1 VRVIREIGTSLIRN
15 FKNIPGWKTDSKFI
29 VIESDDWGS
38 IRLPSPEVYN
48 EFIKRGFNISNSN
61 YNRLDALESNDDL
74 IALFDILKEH
84 RSENGQNPCVTANV
98 IMANPDFAKIKDS
111 NFQDYYYE
119 HFTDTLKHYPKHDQ
133 VFSLYQQGMEHR
145 LFHPQFHGR
154 EHLNI
159 NRWMGALQSQNE
171 TLQLTFDQQTTY
183 SGKDDYNYMEALD
196 VDSVAEQEQLK
207 FILKD
212 GLRSFQNTFGYRSAS
227 FIAPCYTWDSVLEE
241 TLSQEGVLYLQG
253 GMHQYIPKGG
263 FDKYYVKRHILGER
277 SLSGQIYLTRNCFF
291 EPALIQKA
299 DWVDY
304 TLCSIRDAFRWR
316 KPAII
321 CAHRINFIGYIN
333 EANRTRNL
341 NLLDQLL
348 KRILKAWP
356 SVEFITSDQL
366 GDLIRGERNE

>member
-15 FKNIPGWKTDSKFI
+15 FKNIPGWKTDRKLI
-29 VIESDDWGS
+29 ILESDDWGS
-38 IRLPSPEVYN
+38 IRLPANDVYDT
-48 EFIKRGFNISNSN
+48 FVKKGFNVQNSQ

-74 IALFDILKEH
+74 MALFEVLQKH
-84 RSENGQNPCVTANV
+84 KNRHGQYPCFTANV
-98 IMANPDFAKIKDS
+98 IMANPDFIKIRQS
-111 NFQDYYYE
+111 NFQEYHYE
-119 HFTDTLKHYPKHDQ
+119 HFTDTLKRYPKHDQ
-133 VFSLYQQGMEHR
+133 VFSLYQQGIERR

-171 TLQLTFDQQTTY
+171 TLQFTFDQQTTY

-196 VDSVAEQEQLK
+196 VDAPAEQEQLK
-207 FILKD
+207 SILRD
-212 GLRSFQNTFGYRSAS
+212 GLRSFHTTFGYRSAS
-227 FIAPCYTWDSVLEE
+227 FIAPCYTWDNELEE
-241 TLSQEGVLYLQG
+241 TLSQEGVQYLQG

-263 FDKYYVKRHILGER
+263 FDNYDVKRHVLGKR
-277 SLSGQIYLTRNCFF
+277 NSSGQIYLTRNCFF
-291 EPALIQKA
+291 EPALVQKT

-304 TLCSIRDAFRWR
+304 TLSSIRDAFRWH

-321 CAHRINFIGYIN
+321 CAHRINFIGYIK

-348 KRILKAWP
+348 KRILKTWP

-366 GDLIRGERNE
+366 GDLIKGERK